1 MSGDHRTSGASWP
14 MTTVRIGAEQDVVI
28 ARQRARQIAGL
39 LGFPMQ
45 DQARIAA
52 AVSEIARNA
61 FAYGGGGRVEFVA
74 EASPGALLV
83 RVVDGGGGIPHLDKV
98 LAGRYRSATG
108 MGLGILGARRL
119 MDSFEITV
127 PAGGGTVVALRKLLP
142 RTAAAPSAALVVEIA
157 ASLAQQAPLADP
169 LEELRTQNREL
180 LQSLED
186 QRAQQEELRAK
197 EKLLE
202 QTNAELEDTN
212 RGVVALYAE
221 LDQKAE
227 ELRTASEMKSR
238 FLSHMSHEFRTP
250 LNSVIALTRLLLD
263 RVDGPLTEEQEKQVG
278 YIQKSALSLRDMVND
293 LLDLAKVEAGK
304 TDVTPHEFTVAEL
317 FGGLRGVLRPLLA
330 SETVDLVFEEPPP
343 GIPPLCTDEAKLAQI
358 LRNLISNALKFT
370 ERGEVR
376 VSAAYDAARSRVTFT
391 VRDTGIGIAPENQDH
406 VFQEFSQIAN
416 PLQARTKGTGLG
428 LPLSKRLTELLGG
441 TITLQSRVG
450 VGSTFAVDLP
460 LVYAPPEAA
469 VPDALPSATPWPGS
483 GRAAADTPDSASPPR
498 PRLLVIDD
506 EPTSRYVLRQACG
519 DGGRFAVIEA
529 GDGAE
534 GLRRAREDGPVLIFL
549 DLRMPGLNGFDVL
562 RELVA
567 DPATRGIKVVIVTSS
582 VLDAADRERLAPAA
596 AVLSKDEVSRERM
609 AGLLADLVP
618 PQAAVR

>member
-1 MSGDHRTSGASWP
+1 MSTGRQPAGAPSWP
-14 MTTVRIGAEQDVVI
+14 ILTVRVASERDVVV
-28 ARQRARQIAGL
+28 ARQRARHIAAL
-39 LGFPMQ
+39 LGFQMQ
-45 DQARIAA
+45 DQTRIAT

-74 EASPGALLV
+74 EASPAALLV
-83 RVVDGGGGIPHLDKV
+83 RTVDGGGGIPHLDTV
-98 LAGRYRSATG
+98 LSGRYRSATG

-119 MDSFEITV
+119 MDGFDITA
-127 PAGGGTVVALRKLLP
+127 PAGGGTTVVLRKLLP
-142 RTAAAPSAALVVEIA
+142 RIAAVPSAALVAEMA

-169 LEELRTQNREL
+169 IEELQTQNREL

-186 QRAQQEELRAK
+186 QRTQQEELRAK
-197 EKLLE
+197 EQLLE
-202 QTNAELEDTN
+202 QTNSELEDTN

-227 ELRTASEMKSR
+227 DLRTASEMKSR

-263 RVDGPLTEEQEKQVG
+263 RVDGPLTEEQERQVG
-278 YIQKSALSLRDMVND
+278 YIRKSALSLRDMVND

-304 TDVTPHEFTVAEL
+304 TDVTPREFTVAEL

-330 SETVDLVFEEPPP
+330 SDTVDLVFEDPPA

-358 LRNLISNALKFT
+358 LRNLIGNALKFT

-376 VSAAYDAARSRVTFT
+376 ILAAYDATRSHVTFT
-391 VRDTGIGIAPENQDH
+391 VRDTGIGIAPENQDR
-406 VFQEFSQIAN
+406 VFQEFSQIAS

-450 VGSTFAVDLP
+450 AGTTFSVDLP

-469 VPDALPSATPWPGS
+469 RPDGFPFAAPLSGAAAAVMPGS
-483 GRAAADTPDSASPPR
+483 AASR

-519 DGGRFAVIEA
+519 DGGPFTFIEA

-534 GLRRAREDGPVLIFL
+534 GLIRAREDAPVLIFL
-549 DLRMPGLNGFDVL
+549 DLRMPGLDGFDVL

-567 DPATRGIKVVIVTSS
+567 DPTTRAIKVVIVTSS
-582 VLDAADRERLAPAA
+582 VLDDADRERLAPAA
-596 AVLSKDEVSRERM
+596 AVLPKDEVSRERI

-618 PQAAVR
+618 AQSMT